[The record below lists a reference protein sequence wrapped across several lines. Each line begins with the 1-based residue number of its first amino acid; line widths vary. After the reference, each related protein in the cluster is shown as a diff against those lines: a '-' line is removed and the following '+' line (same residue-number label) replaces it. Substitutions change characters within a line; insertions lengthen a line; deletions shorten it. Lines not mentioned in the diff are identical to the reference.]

1 LEDPIKAAQ
10 SNPKFSNFMRIIEKI
25 RDKINS
31 GAKNEALIDSVM
43 NASGYKEFLLDGTIE
58 SQGRLE
64 NIEELK
70 SASST
75 FNSLTEFLESVA
87 LVSDTDNFEEE
98 RDYLT
103 LMTIHASKGLEFPV
117 VFISGLEEGVF
128 PHSRAQF
135 EEVEL
140 EEERRLFYVGMTRA
154 MERLYITYAR
164 SKYLYGQLQLAEPSR
179 FLKELP
185 DEEIEIVDL

>member
-1 LEDPIKAAQ
+1 
-10 SNPKFSNFMRIIEKI
+10 
-25 RDKINS
+25 
-31 GAKNEALIDSVM
+31 
-43 NASGYKEFLLDGTIE
+43 
-58 SQGRLE
+58 LE